1 MDRTACLVGIFLL
14 ACVAQPVAAADGD
27 GPLAEVAQLTAANWQ
42 KFVPQGKEVDAVIGD
57 IVLRNGYLTAVIA
70 QPLESRHA
78 NARVRDVG
86 GALIDL
92 ATRVNGS
99 DQLQAFYPGQKQF
112 AFRRWRMLDQERT
125 EVQTESS
132 SPSQLRVEVS
142 SAATAELPEVR
153 VEYILESDEPMLVVV
168 TTFTNKSD
176 KRMTLPLA
184 DDIRFDPAQE
194 SFEKVPDGVGSLFWA
209 HDRHWN
215 QAYGI
220 FSLSLLH
227 EMQSPDMTKSSI
239 LETSL
244 RYRANNGQSSVTLEP
259 QASFH
264 FSRWILPAS
273 SLLDIKSAVLEL
285 QGDDLELVKLR
296 ATGGGKPI
304 PRAEITLQ
312 RNGIFYGTATTDD
325 AGLFETQMPVGSY
338 SATVSTLG
346 LPLKPEKPL
355 KAIVVAGLGGTIK
368 LEIPQYRPGK
378 LNARITDARGAP
390 LPCKVE
396 IQATGGKPQPNFGPE
411 TGDFGVRNLRFCVGS
426 FEQPLPPGDYNLTL
440 SHGPEYSAVF
450 RTITIEPGEVF
461 ELAEQLERNVNT
473 KGWISADFNSQC
485 TYSGDNTCSPEG
497 RVLNLVAEHIEFAPS
512 TELNR
517 IVSYAPL
524 LESLQA
530 GPWLGTAS
538 GIRLASPSTSAPN
551 SSVNMFP
558 LKLLPHTQ
566 DGGAPTAMNG
576 SALQFDSLT
585 AADTRGEVVLQAN
598 DPGMLWQFY
607 DQNGDGNPDA
617 EFSQRV
623 SRFQLLEIQPL
634 EMALRLQPTVEIS
647 GQRVTNP
654 VFAWLQLLNHGA
666 RITAVANSTTPTNF
680 HGSGRHRNWVRSST
694 DDPAS
699 IKTLDIARAARQGQI
714 IVSNGPF
721 LEVSGVE
728 AGQSKEAQPGEDLPA
743 ASGRIELKVRV
754 QCPNWLDV
762 DRVTV
767 LVNGRPHAAHQY
779 SRATH
784 AEKFRR
790 AGAAVRSDERLLFDE
805 RLLLELKE
813 DAHVIVVA
821 AGENIILGTVAGPRM
836 KDTPPVALSNPIYV
850 DVDGGGFKANQDG
863 LGHPLPLP
871 KSP

>member
-1 MDRTACLVGIFLL
+1 MDRTACLVGILL
-14 ACVAQPVAAADGD
+14 LGCVAQPVAATEED
-27 GPLAEVAQLTAANWQ
+27 GPLVEVAQLAAANWQ

-78 NARVRDVG
+78 NARVRSVG

-112 AFRRWRMLDQERT
+112 AFRKWRMLDQERT

-132 SPSQLRVEVS
+132 SPNQLRVEVS

-153 VEYILESDEPMLVVV
+153 VEYILESDEPILVVV
-168 TTFTNKSD
+168 TTFTNRTD
-176 KRMTLPLA
+176 KPMTVPLA

-194 SFEKVPDGVGSLFWA
+194 SFAKVPDGVSSLFWA
-209 HDRHWN
+209 YDRHWN

-227 EMQSPDMTKSSI
+227 EMRSPDMTKSSI
-239 LETSL
+239 SETSL

-304 PRAEITLQ
+304 PQAEITLQ

-338 SATVSTLG
+338 SATVSALG
-346 LPLKPEKPL
+346 LPLKPDKPL
-355 KAIVVAGLGGTIK
+355 KAIVVAGLGGTLK
-368 LEIPQYRPGK
+368 LEIPQYRPGR
-378 LNARITDARGAP
+378 LNARITDAQGAP

-396 IQATGGKPQPNFGPE
+396 IQATGGKPQPDFGPE
-411 TGDFGVRNLRFCVGS
+411 TGDFGVRNLRYCVGS
-426 FEQPLPPGDYNLTL
+426 FEQALPPGEYDVIV

-450 RTITIEPGEVF
+450 AKITIEPGETIDLV
-461 ELAEQLERNVNT
+461 AKMERSVDT
-473 KGWISADFNSQC
+473 TGWISADFNSQC

-497 RVLNLVAEHIEFAPS
+497 RILNLVAEQVEFAPS

-517 IVSYAPL
+517 IVSYSPL
-524 LESLQA
+524 LGSLQA
-530 GPWLGTAS
+530 TPWLATAS

-551 SSVNMFP
+551 SSVNAFP
-558 LKLLPHTQ
+558 LRLLALTQ
-566 DGGAPTAMNG
+566 DGGAPAEVDGPAPQFDRLAGEDNG
-576 SALQFDSLT
+576 SEL
-585 AADTRGEVVLQAN
+585 VMQAN
-598 DPGMLWQFY
+598 DPGTLWQFY
-607 DQNGDGNPDA
+607 DQDGDGNPDT

-623 SRFQLLEIQPL
+623 SRFHLLEIQPL
-634 EMALRLQPTVEIS
+634 EVALRLQPTVEIG
-647 GQRVTNP
+647 GQQVSNP

-666 RITAVANSTTPTNF
+666 RIAAAANSTVPTNF
-680 HGSGRHRNWVRSST
+680 HGSGRSRNWVRSST

-699 IKTLDIARAARQGQI
+699 IKTPDIVRAARQGQL

-721 LEVSGVE
+721 LEVSGLE
-728 AGQSKEAQPGEDLPA
+728 AGQSKEAHPGEDLPA
-743 ASGRIELKVRV
+743 ASGKIELKVRV

-767 LVNGRPHAAHQY
+767 LVNGRPHATHQY

-784 AEKFRR
+784 AEKFRD
-790 AGAAVRSDERLLFDE
+790 AGAVRFEE

-813 DAHVIVVA
+813 DSHVIAVT
-821 AGENIILGTVAGPRM
+821 AGEKLSLGPVAGPKM
-836 KDTPPVALSNPIYV
+836 KDTPPVALSNPIFV

-871 KSP
+871 KVK